1 MIRKSGHRFSFK
13 IMCQQTT
20 MNTYAL
26 HDVADDAL
34 LRRWGTSA
42 LAIAALHAALIALTV
57 SWYRP
62 LTLPGITLPAIMVDM
77 APVTSAPQPT
87 QLDLAPGPVMQQAD
101 ASPPEAAK
109 QEAVEE
115 QIAPTPPQEKPEV
128 VAPPEQKQATPQKL
142 EPAKVT
148 PEAKPAPVKPKV
160 VRADAKKPTD
170 ATPAPRTT
178 ASPRAERQAP
188 AASAVSTGA
197 SAAAVASYKQ
207 MVAAHLQRFKQYP
220 PAAKAAGQQGTAR
233 VSFTLSRSGGVMSAG
248 LGGSSGHSALDA
260 ETLAMVRR
268 AQPFPPFPTDVKQSS
283 MSFSAPVAF
292 YIR

>member
-1 MIRKSGHRFSFK
+1 
-13 IMCQQTT
+13 
-20 MNTYAL
+20 MNAYAL
-26 HDVADDAL
+26 HDTADDAQG
-34 LRRWGTSA
+34 LRWSSS
-42 LAIAALHAALIALTV
+42 AIAIVALHAAVIALAI

-62 LTLPGITLPAIMVDM
+62 LTPPGITLPAIMVDM
-77 APVTSAPQPT
+77 SPVTSAPQTT

-128 VAPPEQKQATPQKL
+128 VAPPEQKQATPPKP

-148 PEAKPAPVKPKV
+148 PEQKPTPVKPKV
-160 VRADAKKPTD
+160 TRTEAKKPTE
-170 ATPAPRTT
+170 AAPAPRTT
-178 ASPRAERQAP
+178 ASPRAERQAQ
-188 AASAVSTGA
+188 AASAVSSGA

-220 PAAKAAGQQGTAR
+220 SSAKAAGQQGTAR
-233 VSFTLSRSGGVMSAG
+233 VSFTLSRSGGVISAG

-268 AQPFPPFPTDVKQSS
+268 AQPFPAFPSDVKQSS

>member
-1 MIRKSGHRFSFK
+1 
-13 IMCQQTT
+13 
-20 MNTYAL
+20 MNAYAL
-26 HDVADDAL
+26 HDSADGAQGLRWSSSAVA
-34 LRRWGTSA
+34 
-42 LAIAALHAALIALTV
+42 IIALHAALIALAIG
-57 SWYRP
+57 WYRP
-62 LTLPGITLPAIMVDM
+62 LTPPGIMLPAIMVDM
-77 APVTSAPQPT
+77 SPVTSAPQTT

-101 ASPPEAAK
+101 ASPPEVAK

-128 VAPPEQKQATPQKL
+128 VAPPEQKRATPQKP

-148 PEAKPAPVKPKV
+148 PEQKPVPVKPKIV
-160 VRADAKKPTD
+160 GADAKKPNE
-170 ATPAPRTT
+170 AVPAPRTT
-178 ASPRAERQAP
+178 ASPKAERQAP
-188 AASAVSTGA
+188 AASAVSSGA

-233 VSFTLSRSGGVMSAG
+233 VSFTLTRNGGVMSAG

-268 AQPFPPFPTDVKQSS
+268 AQPFPAFPSDVKQSS